1 MAAPRPPPPRG
12 KSQDA
17 EPPPGRG
24 LRAQHRRLQRDL
36 AQALAGEEVTLLELL
51 RRRPEGRGLLRL
63 RDPGVRGGQGGRG
76 RCSAAASGGS
86 DAAWTRWAPPR
97 PRGGPPLTPPP
108 RPPAA
113 PPATDQAGRLR
124 GGLGRLRLR
133 VEEAERLTGLYR
145 CLGAHLQ
152 VPTTHSATHS
162 ATHSV
167 THTAPHTAPTLRSM
181 LHPTPLPQTAPHT
194 SAPYLCP
201 TLHPSLRPTLHPSLH
216 PSLRPTPL
224 PHTHMGM
231 GPGRG
236 VGFVTPGRTVGQEEA
251 GAARSRLEL
260 LEAELGRRR
269 RQLQDLRASGP
280 RPGGHRRGPGRER
293 EVGARRAQGA
303 QPRAPEQERGPEPP
317 EPPAPPQESPEPEEG
332 PEGAPPSP
340 PPPPTPKAPP
350 EPPGCLHVSPP
361 ASASPQRAARQAVGQ
376 GLAALAR
383 GNALALGRLRAEAA
397 ALGERLQHLRYG
409 GEGRRAG
416 AWRRAEELRQ
426 RLGQE
431 QRQQEDARRDLA
443 EVTRALVTASAGLQH
458 LAGRLQ
464 HVALVSWGAGGGG
477 LGGQGGVG
485 QDMWMAVGQE
495 AGGQEAWVLGGKEA
509 WVPGG
514 QDKWVT
520 MGQEAMG
527 QDMRRRVAAS
537 VPQSPLQ
544 EDGGGQPPPPPGD
557 PQALP
562 QLLAQTRA
570 RLAALQGGLRGHPQA
585 QRPPT
590 SAPHQLEALLQHSCL
605 NTEDPPALP
614 PSSDGPRPGGGAG
627 RALSARGGGGQQR
640 PEQHP
645 EQHPPTH
652 APAMPGPGVLLAVGG
667 LLACA
672 RGEPGGAGDF
682 EVEAEVLLAEEPRD
696 PKCFSR
702 RLLDLTCFWE
712 SAAPPDPRPFRL
724 QYRLECVTCD
734 PATPARPGAPRPLTF
749 APHPSP
755 RVAPDPNTPRPPTF
769 APGAPDPGAPEP
781 ALDPGYPPT
790 MVPPDLCPRVP
801 PDTGA
806 PCPLPLVPPDPCPL
820 PLVPLD
826 SALVPPDPC
835 PLPPVPLP
843 LVPPAPC
850 PSTLVSRPQYSLTL
864 PLCPQAGAMAGLH
877 AVGRPHA
884 QEPLALLVLPAPR
897 RRRPLCPL
905 ELRVLPPPPGPPL
918 HHRTLFIDQVVLL
931 GPPENVSVGPGG
943 ARGQLCVRWQP
954 PPSPYLESSLA
965 YELALHA
972 PGLPPRTVGV
982 GAGRREQRVGAL
994 RGSTHYSVRARARPD
1009 GLSYSGYWSPWSQP
1023 ATAVTPP
1030 DVDPVTLGLSCLLA
1044 LLLLGLGLLG
1054 LLGHRRLLQE
1064 KLWPPVPGPER
1075 EFEGLFSAYG
1085 GNFQLWLCQGVGA
1098 PWAPPGAGT
1107 EVEELP
1113 STVEEVGP
1121 PPGKGPLPEEPP
1133 PAAAPPA
1140 GPSPASSF
1148 EYTLFDPG
1156 SALLCPRGP
1165 PRPPPHPEGPR
1176 RQPPAPRALRQPGP
1190 PERGPPRCPQMGRSP

>member
-63 RDPGVRGGQGGRG
+63 RDPGRARALLCRRLWGQRRRLDALGPPPAPGR
-76 RCSAAASGGS
+76 
-86 DAAWTRWAPPR
+86 APPD
-97 PRGGPPLTPPP
+97 PPP
-108 RPPAA
+108 RPPAT
-113 PPATDQAGRLR
+113 PPATDQVGRLR

-152 VPTTHSATHS
+152 
-162 ATHSV
+162 
-167 THTAPHTAPTLRSM
+167 
-181 LHPTPLPQTAPHT
+181 
-194 SAPYLCP
+194 
-201 TLHPSLRPTLHPSLH
+201 
-216 PSLRPTPL
+216 
-224 PHTHMGM
+224 
-231 GPGRG
+231 
-236 VGFVTPGRTVGQEEA
+236 EEA
-251 GAARSRLEL
+251 GTARSRLEL

-303 QPRAPEQERGPEPP
+303 RPRALEQERGLEPP
-317 EPPAPPQESPEPEEG
+317 EPPAPPPESPEPEEG

-340 PPPPTPKAPP
+340 PPPPPPQAPA
-350 EPPGCLHVSPP
+350 EPPSCLRVSPP
-361 ASASPQRAARQAVGQ
+361 ASASPQRAARRAVGQ
-376 GLAALAR
+376 ELAALAR

-416 AWRRAEELRQ
+416 ARRRAEELRQ
-426 RLGQE
+426 QLGQE
-431 QRQQEDARRDLA
+431 QRRREDARRDLA
-443 EVTRALVTASAGLQH
+443 GVTRALVTASTGVQH
-458 LAGRLQ
+458 LAGRLR
-464 HVALVSWGAGGGG
+464 HVALE
-477 LGGQGGVG
+477 
-485 QDMWMAVGQE
+485 AVGQE
-495 AGGQEAWVLGGKEA
+495 AQ
-509 WVPGG
+509 
-514 QDKWVT
+514 VT
-520 MGQEAMG
+520 MGQEAVG
-527 QDMRRRVAAS
+527 GCVCAS
-537 VPQSPLQ
+537 VSPAGGRGGAAATPPGGPPGAAPAAGADPGPAGSAAGGAAGAPPGPAPPRQRPTPAGGPAAAQPPQHRGLPGPAPQLRRGGAA
-544 EDGGGQPPPPPGD
+544 GGGAAG
-557 PQALP
+557 PQV
-562 QLLAQTRA
+562 LLAAAA
-570 RLAALQGGLRGHPQA
+570 RPDVLLGERG
-585 QRPPT
+585 PPR
-590 SAPHQLEALLQHSCL
+590 
-605 NTEDPPALP
+605 PPALP
-614 PSSDGPRPGGGAG
+614 PP
-627 RALSARGGGGQQR
+627 
-640 PEQHP
+640 
-645 EQHPPTH
+645 
-652 APAMPGPGVLLAVGG
+652 
-667 LLACA
+667 
-672 RGEPGGAGDF
+672 
-682 EVEAEVLLAEEPRD
+682 
-696 PKCFSR
+696 
-702 RLLDLTCFWE
+702 
-712 SAAPPDPRPFRL
+712 
-724 QYRLECVTCD
+724 
-734 PATPARPGAPRPLTF
+734 
-749 APHPSP
+749 
-755 RVAPDPNTPRPPTF
+755 
-769 APGAPDPGAPEP
+769 
-781 ALDPGYPPT
+781 
-790 MVPPDLCPRVP
+790 VPPR
-801 PDTGA
+801 
-806 PCPLPLVPPDPCPL
+806 
-820 PLVPLD
+820 
-826 SALVPPDPC
+826 
-835 PLPPVPLP
+835 
-843 LVPPAPC
+843 
-850 PSTLVSRPQYSLTL
+850 
-864 PLCPQAGAMAGLH
+864 AGAVAGLR

-897 RRRPLCPL
+897 RRHPLH
-905 ELRVLPPPPGPPL
+905 PPGAAGAAAPPRTPPAPPHPL
-918 HHRTLFIDQVVLL
+918 HRPMLL

-1107 EVEELP
+1107 DMEELP

-1121 PPGKGPLPEEPP
+1121 PPGKGPPPEEPP

-1156 SALLCPRGP
+1156 SALLCPRAP
-1165 PRPPPHPEGPR
+1165 PRHPSTPRDPPDSPPPHGPYANVAP
-1176 RQPPAPRALRQPGP
+1176 QKGAPPDVPKWAAPPDGSTPGDGDTPGLGPPALSP
-1190 PERGPPRCPQMGRSP
+1190 PYVLCS

>member
-63 RDPGVRGGQGGRG
+63 RDPGRARALLCRRLWGQRRRLDALGPPPAPGR
-76 RCSAAASGGS
+76 
-86 DAAWTRWAPPR
+86 APPD
-97 PRGGPPLTPPP
+97 PPP
-108 RPPAA
+108 RPPAT
-113 PPATDQAGRLR
+113 PPATDQVGRLR

-152 VPTTHSATHS
+152 
-162 ATHSV
+162 
-167 THTAPHTAPTLRSM
+167 
-181 LHPTPLPQTAPHT
+181 
-194 SAPYLCP
+194 
-201 TLHPSLRPTLHPSLH
+201 
-216 PSLRPTPL
+216 
-224 PHTHMGM
+224 
-231 GPGRG
+231 
-236 VGFVTPGRTVGQEEA
+236 EEA
-251 GAARSRLEL
+251 GTARSRLEL

-303 QPRAPEQERGPEPP
+303 RPRALEQERGLEPP
-317 EPPAPPQESPEPEEG
+317 EPPAPPPESPEPEEG

-340 PPPPTPKAPP
+340 PPPPPPQAPA
-350 EPPGCLHVSPP
+350 EPPSCLRVSPP
-361 ASASPQRAARQAVGQ
+361 ASASPQRAARRAVGQ
-376 GLAALAR
+376 ELAALAR

-416 AWRRAEELRQ
+416 T
-426 RLGQE
+426 G
-431 QRQQEDARRDLA
+431 
-443 EVTRALVTASAGLQH
+443 VQH
-458 LAGRLQ
+458 LAGRLR
-464 HVALVSWGAGGGG
+464 HVAL
-477 LGGQGGVG
+477 
-485 QDMWMAVGQE
+485 
-495 AGGQEAWVLGGKEA
+495 
-509 WVPGG
+509 
-514 QDKWVT
+514 
-520 MGQEAMG
+520 
-527 QDMRRRVAAS
+527 
-537 VPQSPLQ
+537 
-544 EDGGGQPPPPPGD
+544 EDEGGQPPPPPGD

-570 RLAALQGGLRGHPQA
+570 RLAALQGGLRGHPRA
-585 QRPPT
+585 QRPPA
-590 SAPHQLEALLQHSCL
+590 SAPHQLEALLQRSHL
-605 NTEDPPALP
+605 NTEDFPALP
-614 PSSDGPRPGGGAG
+614 PSSD
-627 RALSARGGGGQQR
+627 
-640 PEQHP
+640 
-645 EQHPPTH
+645 
-652 APAMPGPGVLLAVGG
+652 
-667 LLACA
+667 
-672 RGEPGGAGDF
+672 
-682 EVEAEVLLAEEPRD
+682 AEVLLAEEPRD

-724 QYRLECVTCD
+724 QYRLEQEPWQGC
-734 PATPARPGAPRPLTF
+734 ALSAARTRRNRSRF
-749 APHPSP
+749 WCS
-755 RVAPDPNTPRPPTF
+755 
-769 APGAPDPGAPEP
+769 
-781 ALDPGYPPT
+781 
-790 MVPPDLCPRVP
+790 
-801 PDTGA
+801 
-806 PCPLPLVPPDPCPL
+806 
-820 PLVPLD
+820 
-826 SALVPPDPC
+826 
-835 PLPPVPLP
+835 LPPAAAILF
-843 LVPPAPC
+843 
-850 PSTLVSRPQYSLTL
+850 T
-864 PLCPQAGAMAGLH
+864 
-877 AVGRPHA
+877 
-884 QEPLALLVLPAPR
+884 
-897 RRRPLCPL
+897 PL

-918 HHRTLFIDQVVLL
+918 HHRTLYIDQVVLL

-1107 EVEELP
+1107 DMEELP

-1121 PPGKGPLPEEPP
+1121 PPGKGPPPEEPP

-1156 SALLCPRGP
+1156 SALLCPRAP
-1165 PRPPPHPEGPR
+1165 PRHPSTPRDPPDSPPPHGPYANVAP
-1176 RQPPAPRALRQPGP
+1176 QKGAPPDVPKWAAPPDGSTPGDGDTPGLGPPALSP
-1190 PERGPPRCPQMGRSP
+1190 PYVLCS